1 MALLEVSHLKKIYT
15 TRLGGAKIQALKDV
29 SFSVEAGMALLAG
42 VEEDNVAAAGERLLT
57 DAALYHQMSHAINP
71 YGDGHTSQ
79 RIGQLILDW
88 RRERR
93 ARA

>member
-1 MALLEVSHLKKIYT
+1 MKGKQRSLNGLFWRYLLST
-15 TRLGGAKIQALKDV
+15 
-29 SFSVEAGMALLAG
+29 MALLAG

-79 RIGQLILDW
+79 RIVQLILDW
-88 RRERR
+88 GRERR